1 MTQTPSL
8 TVTLVL
14 FIKKKDMRY
23 LLLTITCI
31 LSGLAAN
38 AQQEAHFVNLP
49 NNPYI
54 LNPAAGGMSNII
66 QIESTSRFQW
76 LGYNGGP
83 RSIMLTANSPI
94 KIGTNKNAVDEFNIT
109 DDKFFRSP
117 KVSTGNTK
125 HVVGGKFINDAIGP
139 FTRTSVYGTYGIHIP
154 ISNSINLGAGL
165 GIGYTNF
172 AVNESR
178 VILYEENDL
187 AYASFLG
194 NSGSQGIFDAN
205 AGLMIYSQ
213 RFYTGLSMSQALNN
227 SVIFDN
233 TTTQSNYNRHFFL
246 MARYTVDI
254 NEDLAIEPTLVGKY
268 VQNSPMAFDI
278 GARVVLNQAS
288 WFGIQYR
295 TSNAVLFQVGSNL
308 VKNLY
313 IAYAYEHAI
322 GPISLAGNS
331 THEIQLGIYLGNN
344 RNLKKEIK
352 ENKKEGEE

>member
-1 MTQTPSL
+1 
-8 TVTLVL
+8 
-14 FIKKKDMRY
+14 MRY
-23 LLLTITCI
+23 LLITFSFI
-31 LSGLAAN
+31 LSGFAAN

-54 LNPAAGGMSNII
+54 LNPAAGGMSDII

-94 KIGTNKNAVDEFNIT
+94 RVGSSNNAVDEFNIL

-117 KVSTGNTK
+117 KVSTGKMK

-139 FTRTSVYGTYGIHIP
+139 FTRTSVYGTYSIHIP
-154 ISNSINLGAGL
+154 LSSSMNLGAGL
-165 GIGYTNF
+165 GVGYTNF
-172 AVNESR
+172 AINESR
-178 VILYEENDL
+178 VVLYEENDI
-187 AYASFLG
+187 AYSSFLG
-194 NSGSQGIFDAN
+194 NSASQGIFDAN
-205 AGLMIYSQ
+205 AGLHVYSE
-213 RFYTGLSMSQALNN
+213 RFYAGLAMSQALNN

-233 TTTQSNYNRHFFL
+233 TSTLSNYNRHFFL
-246 MARYTVDI
+246 TARYTADI

-268 VQNSPMAFDI
+268 VQNSPLAFDL

-288 WFGIQYR
+288 WVGMQYR
-295 TSNAVLFQVGSNL
+295 TSNAILFQVGSNL
-308 VKNLY
+308 IKNLY

-322 GPISLAGNS
+322 GKISLAGNS
-331 THEIQLGIYLGNN
+331 THEIQLGLYLGNN

-352 ENKKEGEE
+352 ENKKEGE